1 MTRTPIGPISAKS
14 THRVHRSTVRR
25 SRDSPR
31 RSSNLFRTRRD
42 SLDFSNHG
50 RENDEDDDPHA
61 MYASPAKRSRRNS
74 PPHNSPR
81 RHSYSWDDE
90 TTLFS
95 ELLHDN
101 PGNYRVDPTAKYS
114 ALADS
119 LQVPFTAAAHTL
131 QPAVQSVIDAH
142 DALKKRVD
150 PMFATGLLS
159 FDDAC
164 KALEA
169 LSIDENRALQHAFTA
184 TETRIKDLFARL
196 EDAYRDRDR
205 LWANLEAMLTSNV
218 DPALAALA
226 EVPAATER
234 TIAALEKHAKNLVAK
249 DDDGAEKL
257 RGVLAKFT

>member
-1 MTRTPIGPISAKS
+1 MTRTPIGPIFAKS

-25 SRDSPR
+25 NRVSPR
-31 RSSNLFRTRRD
+31 RSSNFFRTRRD
-42 SLDFSNHG
+42 SLDFSDHG
-50 RENDEDDDPHA
+50 RENDEDNDPHA

-74 PPHNSPR
+74 PPRNSPR

-101 PGNYRVDPTAKYS
+101 PGNYRVDPIAKYS

-119 LQVPFTAAAHTL
+119 LQAPFTAAGNELLQDVAHTL

-226 EVPAATER
+226 EVPAAT
-234 TIAALEKHAKNLVAK
+234 
-249 DDDGAEKL
+249 
-257 RGVLAKFT
+257 

>member
-1 MTRTPIGPISAKS
+1 
-14 THRVHRSTVRR
+14 
-25 SRDSPR
+25 
-31 RSSNLFRTRRD
+31 
-42 SLDFSNHG
+42 
-50 RENDEDDDPHA
+50 

-74 PPHNSPR
+74 PPRNSPR

-119 LQVPFTAAAHTL
+119 LQVPFTAAGNELLQDVAHTL

-184 TETRIKDLFARL
+184 TEVRSRVF
-196 EDAYRDRDR
+196 
-205 LWANLEAMLTSNV
+205 
-218 DPALAALA
+218 
-226 EVPAATER
+226 
-234 TIAALEKHAKNLVAK
+234 
-249 DDDGAEKL
+249 DD
-257 RGVLAKFT
+257 